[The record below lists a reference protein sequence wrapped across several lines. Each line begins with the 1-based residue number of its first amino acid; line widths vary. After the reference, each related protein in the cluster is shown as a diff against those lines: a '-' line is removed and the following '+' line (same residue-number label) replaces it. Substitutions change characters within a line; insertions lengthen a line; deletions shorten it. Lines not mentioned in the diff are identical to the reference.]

1 MFNTKPGSGII
12 GDCYN
17 VKRAV
22 HAATL
27 FDPLHAYD
35 ETTAHKLIDQLS
47 HFGYPEFDETFI
59 TGMKHEWRQMQLETE
74 KPYDWD
80 SYPEVA
86 AYNLK
91 LASRKE
97 RAQAAEEKGAEADP
111 VPRPTPTKRL
121 VVRFGTKG
129 GDKMVFDAGGVQY
142 QVTIPEGLL
151 PGQEFDVPLPEVPA
165 QAPAAAVRRSS
176 TADSTSESEAEE
188 EEEPLQQAGGRY
200 RRCY

>member
-1 MFNTKPGSGII
+1 
-12 GDCYN
+12 
-17 VKRAV
+17 
-22 HAATL
+22 
-27 FDPLHAYD
+27 
-35 ETTAHKLIDQLS
+35 
-47 HFGYPEFDETFI
+47 
-59 TGMKHEWRQMQLETE
+59 MKHEWRQMQLETE

-188 EEEPLQQAGGRY
+188 EEPLQQAGGRY

>member
-1 MFNTKPGSGII
+1 
-12 GDCYN
+12 
-17 VKRAV
+17 
-22 HAATL
+22 
-27 FDPLHAYD
+27 
-35 ETTAHKLIDQLS
+35 
-47 HFGYPEFDETFI
+47 
-59 TGMKHEWRQMQLETE
+59 MKHEWRQMQLETE

-80 SYPEVA
+80 SYPEAA